1 MARNSADHA
10 RRLSPQLGERMQRM
24 VSVVLFGHVLDKE
37 SNMTRGV
44 GGHSPANITHHLKG
58 VDFPASKQDLE
69 KRAKDNGADKEVL
82 ETIRG
87 MPDDRFESM
96 ADVMKAYGKEH

>member
-1 MARNSADHA
+1 
-10 RRLSPQLGERMQRM
+10 
-24 VSVVLFGHVLDKE
+24 
-37 SNMTRGV
+37 MTRGV

-69 KRAKDNGADKEVL
+69 THAKDNGADKEVL

-87 MPDDRFESM
+87 MPGDRFESM